1 MSQCLFN
8 FLLAVEV
15 MDWYN
20 CAVSRERL
28 IQAMSYTLQLPPA
41 VVSDAKVYASSCGT
55 TLSHLVKMY
64 IIELSTRKPEMKKRK
79 LGIADGECRI
89 PTKEEDCAMD
99 EEIATIFGGAA
110 NEVFA

>member
-1 MSQCLFN
+1 MH
-8 FLLAVEV
+8 
-15 MDWYN
+15 
-20 CAVSRERL
+20 
-28 IQAMSYTLQLPPA
+28 AMSYTLQLPPA

-89 PTKEEDCAMD
+89 PTMEEDCAMD